1 MPADDTI
8 PRAPQS
14 AHRLRLSSAKIL
26 IKPSEPIQSLFF
38 LFFSFFVFLRT
49 DLSVDTATLL
59 RRRSSPALTFGDKV
73 RNGESKRMKGS
84 EQEEHIGANNA
95 IVLRAS

>member
-26 IKPSEPIQSLFF
+26 IKPSEPIQSPF
-38 LFFSFFVFLRT
+38 LFFFSRT

-59 RRRSSPALTFGDKV
+59 DRRSSPALTLGEKV
-73 RNGESKRMKGS
+73 RNGESKRMRGS
-84 EQEEHIGANNA
+84 EQEEHMGGNNA